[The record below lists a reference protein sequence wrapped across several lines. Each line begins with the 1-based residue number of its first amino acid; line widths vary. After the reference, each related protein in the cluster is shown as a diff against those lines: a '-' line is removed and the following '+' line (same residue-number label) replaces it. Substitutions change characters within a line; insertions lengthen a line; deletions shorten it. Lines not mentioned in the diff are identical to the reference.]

1 MRQSPTKVGAVFRK
15 MGNLDG
21 LNGLCYNDF
30 VMKGTVKEMKKLARI
45 CIFLMMTALLLTL
58 WGCAAKPDPNLEVLD
73 YALVAEDAAALEALE
88 VYINLQTLDL
98 RGSDC
103 YEAIES
109 YIAAHPQVKV
119 TYDVKLGG
127 SRYSPDTAQ
136 LKLNE
141 GEYEL
146 EELLSNMKYL
156 PELTALE
163 LPNTQLNVQQLQ
175 QIKDAYP
182 DLEVSYTVDL
192 LGAEMSPDVTELDL
206 SALDPAQVESLTET
220 LQMLPA
226 VTQVQ
231 LMDASGTSKF
241 TPADV
246 KKLMDAMPGVTMLY
260 SFELFGQTISTTAER
275 VEFVKVDI
283 GNEGIPQI
291 REALDILPSCT
302 YFLMD
307 TCGVDNE
314 VMAQLRADYP
324 NTKVVWRVFWAFY
337 HDLTDVEMI
346 HCTSDLED
354 DNVDVLKYCNDVKY
368 LDIGHNSQLHNIDFI
383 NYMPK
388 LEIAI
393 IVDSGVYDLEP
404 FANCPNLQWL
414 EIVNCRNVTDLS
426 PLANCTNLKGLN
438 MSAVFGVK
446 DLSPLFELEHM
457 ERLYLGKNT
466 LPKGQYEA
474 ACEAL
479 PNCWVTNTAHSS
491 GNVSLNY
498 AIGWRLDS
506 KGVRAEWY
514 KQIREIF
521 RYSENF
527 YNGKFD

>member
-1 MRQSPTKVGAVFRK
+1 
-15 MGNLDG
+15 
-21 LNGLCYNDF
+21 
-30 VMKGTVKEMKKLARI
+30 MKGTVKEMKKLARI
-45 CIFLMMTALLLTL
+45 LILLMIAAMVLSL
-58 WGCAAKPDPNLEVLD
+58 WGCAAEPEPDPNLEVLD
-73 YALVAEDAAALEALE
+73 FALVAQDAAALEELE
-88 VYINLQTLDL
+88 VYENLQTLDL

-103 YEAIES
+103 YEAIEI

-119 TYDVKLGG
+119 TYDVKIGD
-127 SRYSPDTAQ
+127 SRYGTDTAG
-136 LKLNE
+136 LTLSE

-146 EELLSNMKYL
+146 EELISNMKYL
-156 PELTALE
+156 PDLTALE
-163 LPNTQLNVQQLQ
+163 LPNTQLTWEQLQ
-175 QIKDAYP
+175 QITGAYP
-182 DLEVSYTVDL
+182 DVAVSYTVDL
-192 LGAEMSPDVTELDL
+192 LGAEMSPDVTELDF
-206 SALDPAQVESLTET
+206 SALEPAQVEELAET
-220 LQMLPA
+220 LKMLPN
-226 VTQVQ
+226 VNQVQ
-231 LMDASGTSKF
+231 LMDENGASKF
-241 TPADV
+241 APADV
-246 KKLMDAMPGVTMLY
+246 KKLMDTMPGVTMLY
-260 SFELFGQTISTTAER
+260 SFELFGQTVSTTDER

-314 VMAQLRADYP
+314 VMAQLRDDYP
-324 NTKVVWRVFWAFY
+324 DTKVVWRVFWAFY
-337 HDLTDVEMI
+337 HDLTDAEMI
-346 HCTSDLED
+346 HCTCDMED
-354 DNVDVLKYCNDVKY
+354 NNVDVLKYMTDVKY

-404 FANCPNLQWL
+404 FANCPNLEWL
-414 EIVNCRNVTDLS
+414 EIVNCRNLTDLS
-426 PLANCTNLKGLN
+426 PLANCKNLKGLN
-438 MSAVFGVK
+438 ISGAFKIK

-457 ERLYLGKNT
+457 ERLYLGRNS
-466 LPKGQYEA
+466 LDDGQYEA

-479 PNCWVTNTAHSS
+479 PNCWVTNEAHSS

-498 AIGWRLDS
+498 AIGWRLDR

-514 KQIREIF
+514 VRIREIF